1 MCACKSAL
9 STACVCCT
17 WHSCKQEL
25 CCRACAHAI
34 NPASRADSAC
44 RCSLKLDN
52 ILLDRRIC
60 TQDATWTGTAKLG
73 DLGLSREADPDT
85 GLLLHQFEGLCG
97 TLPYMAPEIFQ
108 AQAAGKAINVYAFG
122 VLLWELHHMA
132 VPHAGLGTDELIGHM
147 LMGGGLPRCLPDIDP
162 ATFMIMLACTRA
174 QPAARPS
181 FAVLQQA
188 VQLLLVDQP
197 HSSSLHVA
205 QACMRLGL

>member
-1 MCACKSAL
+1 MCS
-9 STACVCCT
+9 
-17 WHSCKQEL
+17 
-25 CCRACAHAI
+25 
-34 NPASRADSAC
+34 
-44 RCSLKLDN
+44 
-52 ILLDRRIC
+52 
-60 TQDATWTGTAKLG
+60 QDAKWTGTAKLG

-108 AQAAGKAINVYAFG
+108 AQAVGKAIDVYAFG
-122 VLLWELHHMA
+122 ALLWELHHMA
-132 VPHAGLGTDELIGHM
+132 VPRAGLGTDELIGHM

-197 HSSSLHVA
+197 HSCSLHVA
-205 QACMRLGL
+205 QACMRLGLCPGHSPIGCCQWAAWLTNAAGTCSRAKAIVTSKDATTLVATLLLAAC